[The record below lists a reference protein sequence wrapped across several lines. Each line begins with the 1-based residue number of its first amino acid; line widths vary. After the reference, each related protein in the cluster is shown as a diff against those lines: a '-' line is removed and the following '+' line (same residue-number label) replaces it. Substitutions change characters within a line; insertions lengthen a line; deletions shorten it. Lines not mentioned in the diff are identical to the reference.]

1 MKEILPPDFNRNV
14 HCIMG
19 LPFDAMDIAQAEH
32 KVRAA
37 IANRSRCF
45 FSTPNLNFLMAC
57 RHDTAFRQS
66 VLASDMVLADGM
78 PIVWLARLLGIPVRQ
93 RVAGSTLFEALRR
106 SRVSPEQPQIKVFF
120 FGGPD
125 GVAEAASNAI
135 NADSKGGMQCVG
147 FLSPGFGTVED
158 MSAPPIL
165 EAINN
170 SGADMLVVSLGARKG
185 QAWITHNLTSLNV
198 PVISHL
204 GAVVNFVAGT
214 VQRAPTVFQCL
225 GLEWLWRI
233 KEEPQLWRRYFD
245 DGLGFARLLAT
256 DILPLMWRRS
266 ALASPALTAQAAN
279 RQLPATAQVSQ
290 TTGSPGCE
298 VTLAGALTQ
307 DTMQPLRDALGEVT
321 AMKCTDV
328 AIDMTEVTQIDSA
341 FLGTL
346 LLLKGHQV
354 NKEYCL
360 IFNNVPYD
368 FTDLMNIFTIGSL

>member
-1 MKEILPPDFNRNV
+1 MKEILPPDYNRNV

-19 LPFDAMDIAQAEH
+19 LPFDAMDLAQAEH

-37 IANRSRCF
+37 IASRSRCF

-57 RHDTAFRQS
+57 QNDAAFRQS

-78 PIVWLARLLGIPVRQ
+78 PIVWLARLLGIPVRH

-106 SRVSPEQPQIKVFF
+106 TPATSQGQRIKVFF

-125 GVAEAASNAI
+125 GVAEAACNAI
-135 NADSKGGMQCVG
+135 NADNEGGMRCVG
-147 FLSPGFGTVED
+147 FLSPGFGTVEE
-158 MSAPPIL
+158 MSEPL
-165 EAINN
+165 VLDAINN

-185 QAWITHNLTSLNV
+185 QAWITHNLTTLKV

-214 VQRAPTVFQCL
+214 VKRAPFLFQRL
-225 GLEWLWRI
+225 GMEWLWRI

-245 DGLGFARLLAT
+245 DGLGLARLLIT
-256 DILPLMWRRS
+256 NILPLMWRRN
-266 ALASPALTAQAAN
+266 ALASPALTAQAAK

-290 TTGSPGCE
+290 TTGSRGCE

-307 DTMQPLRDALGEVT
+307 DTLQPLRDALGEVT
-321 AMKCTDV
+321 ARKCTDV
-328 AIDMTEVTQIDSA
+328 VIDMAEVTQIDSA

-346 LLLKGHQV
+346 LILKNYQNGVGHRFFLKNKISQLNPMLKLLDQ
-354 NKEYCL
+354 
-360 IFNNVPYD
+360 
-368 FTDLMNIFTIGSL
+368 